1 MAPARPPGPLIDIGG
16 LKLHIHRTGTGAPTV
31 VLESALGGSYIS
43 WALVQ
48 PELARLTHV
57 VSYDRAGFG
66 WSDEGPRPRTAGRV
80 ADELRRLL
88 DRAGVAPP
96 FVLVGHSFGGFVMR
110 IFAARHPAD
119 VAGIVLVDP
128 AHPEDW
134 VSPAPKEQLKIT
146 RGLELCRYGT
156 TAARFGVARVVSAL
170 GAVGLFRV
178 LRAMAT
184 MTNSGS
190 FSREDEGL
198 FAPVWRLP
206 DEPRKLLRRFWTT
219 RAFFETLGNQIETI
233 SETAAETLAAK
244 GNGFG
249 DLPLVT
255 ISRTNPGDHRL
266 RQQDALARMSTR
278 GRHVIASNSGHWIP
292 LDEPSIIIQAISDVV
307 AEARLAVAVPKADE
321 SRPYL
326 PTAARF

>member
-1 MAPARPPGPLIDIGG
+1 MAPVRPPGPLIDIGG
-16 LKLHIHRTGTGAPTV
+16 IKLHIHCTGTGAPPV
-31 VLESALGGSYIS
+31 ILESALGGSYIS

-48 PELARLTHV
+48 PDVARLTQV
-57 VSYDRAGFG
+57 CSYDRAGFG

-80 ADELRRLL
+80 ADELRVLL
-88 DRAGVAPP
+88 DRAGVQPP

-134 VSPAPKEQLKIT
+134 IAPAPKEQVKIT

-156 TAARFGVARVVSAL
+156 TAARFGVARLVSAL

-184 MTNSGS
+184 MSKSGS
-190 FSREDEGL
+190 FSGEDEGL

-206 DEPRKLLRRFWTT
+206 DEPRKLLRRFWTQ

-233 SETAAETLAAK
+233 SETAAETLETRGA
-244 GNGFG
+244 GFG

-266 RQQDALARMSTR
+266 RQQEALARLSTR
-278 GRHVIASNSGHWIP
+278 GRHIMAANSGHWIP
-292 LDEPSIIIQAISDVV
+292 LDEPSTITQAIADVV
-307 AEARLAVAVPKADE
+307 
-321 SRPYL
+321 
-326 PTAARF
+326 TAARTSQLATRGA